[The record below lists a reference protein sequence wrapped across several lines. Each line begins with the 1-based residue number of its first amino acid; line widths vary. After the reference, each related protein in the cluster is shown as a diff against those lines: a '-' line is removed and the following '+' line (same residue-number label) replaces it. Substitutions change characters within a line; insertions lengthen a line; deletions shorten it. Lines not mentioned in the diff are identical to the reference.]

1 MAGASHAER
10 AALVAS
16 DGRYGNIVCRCETV
30 SEAEIV
36 EAVRRGARTVDGV
49 KKRLGVGMG
58 RCQGGF
64 CESRVVGILAREL
77 GIPVSRVEKTARG
90 GFVLAKEGV

>member
-1 MAGASHAER
+1 M
-10 AALVAS
+10 
-16 DGRYGNIVCRCETV
+16 
-30 SEAEIV
+30 
-36 EAVRRGARTVDGV
+36 